1 MTTFFNIEA
10 IAVEVWPQLGHPRK
24 IFSGDD
30 QFFRGIINRTIEI
43 NHEQNPFPE
52 LCVVRALVM
61 AANLHLKVGPRL
73 LSYLWKHGEMMSPM
87 DFEVIQEK
95 HYGTV
100 QWTRS
105 LFETAMAEVNS
116 AVRYRVAEAIEL
128 TLPGQMTLWPED
140 EIYQQRIRLRTM
152 PLA

>member
-1 MTTFFNIEA
+1 
-10 IAVEVWPQLGHPRK
+10 
-24 IFSGDD
+24 
-30 QFFRGIINRTIEI
+30 
-43 NHEQNPFPE
+43 
-52 LCVVRALVM
+52 
-61 AANLHLKVGPRL
+61 
-73 LSYLWKHGEMMSPM
+73 MSPM